1 MTHKA
6 TPQQTDQGVST
17 CRHCGHQVRRVPGG
31 QGPTWVHAA
40 TGMVAAPGAEQP
52 AGARP
57 EARTLVVEIPAT
69 LINPTW
75 TDKDLRDNAVD
86 YIVSLLWSNREDSEG
101 ASYTLNTDDL
111 TLWVGREEY
120 LADLR
125 EGNI

>member
-6 TPQQTDQGVST
+6 APQHEDQGVST
-17 CRHCGHQVRRVPGG
+17 CRHCGYQVLRVPGG
-31 QGPTWVHAA
+31 HGPTWVHAA
-40 TGMVAAPGAEQP
+40 TGMVAAPGAERSEGP
-52 AGARP
+52 GP
-57 EARTLVVEIPAT
+57 RTLVVEIPAT

-86 YIVSLLWSNREDSEG
+86 YITSLLFSHREDDEG
-101 ASYTLNTDDL
+101 ASYTLDTDDL
-111 TLWVGREEY
+111 TLWVGREDY